1 MTKCFVFCRRKLSCK
16 LLENRIQLSNK
27 TWNLWNFNF
36 SSEKTLLFGISSY
49 IFLSQWCLP
58 HVCLKQSSF
67 TFFTLAVTPPLSNLS
82 AKLSGVL
89 SDWGPP
95 RKLWMKSS
103 LRQLLLG
110 GDELGEI
117 HPYQKERFNTG
128 MLKNMCGHYSVITSF
143 KGQ

>member
-1 MTKCFVFCRRKLSCK
+1 
-16 LLENRIQLSNK
+16 
-27 TWNLWNFNF
+27 
-36 SSEKTLLFGISSY
+36 
-49 IFLSQWCLP
+49 
-58 HVCLKQSSF
+58 
-67 TFFTLAVTPPLSNLS
+67 
-82 AKLSGVL
+82 
-89 SDWGPP
+89 
-95 RKLWMKSS
+95 MKSS